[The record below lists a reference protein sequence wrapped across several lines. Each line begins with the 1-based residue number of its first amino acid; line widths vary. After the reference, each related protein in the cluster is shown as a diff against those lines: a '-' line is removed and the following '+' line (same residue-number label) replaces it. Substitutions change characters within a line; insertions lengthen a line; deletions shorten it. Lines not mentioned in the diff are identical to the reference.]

1 MIQNAD
7 DAGATTVQFYVDC
20 RQHGTSGLVK
30 PELASYQGPALIS
43 ANDAVFSERDW
54 EGIQSLQQSIK
65 ADDPFKVGRFGIGFN
80 SVYHL
85 TGTVAT
91 QVTSKVTTSFGDGSG
106 YSLYWT
112 NRLDY
117 RAGLVDWPLY
127 EGLACLKRL
136 FTSKSSPQQA
146 YVFSYSLQ

>member
-7 DAGATTVQFYVDC
+7 DAGATVVQFYVDC

-30 PELASYQGPALIS
+30 QELKDYQGPALIS

-85 TGTVAT
+85 TG
-91 QVTSKVTTSFGDGSG
+91 KVE
-106 YSLYWT
+106 L
-112 NRLDY
+112 
-117 RAGLVDWPLY
+117 P
-127 EGLACLKRL
+127 
-136 FTSKSSPQQA
+136 
-146 YVFSYSLQ
+146 

>member
-7 DAGATTVQFYVDC
+7 DAGATRVQFYVDC
-20 RQHGTSGLVK
+20 RQHGTMNLVE

-43 ANDAVFSERDW
+43 ANDAMFSEEDW

-85 TGTVAT
+85 TG
-91 QVTSKVTTSFGDGSG
+91 K
-106 YSLYWT
+106 Y
-112 NRLDY
+112 
-117 RAGLVDWPLY
+117 
-127 EGLACLKRL
+127 
-136 FTSKSSPQQA
+136 
-146 YVFSYSLQ
+146 